1 MKCKI
6 VSVTHKPS
14 DWEKNA
20 LEFYSKQLPR
30 NFNLAFAEVKPN
42 ASKSF
47 SPDAILKAESI
58 EILKHINNQSYV
70 ILWDRKGKSI
80 SSKSFA
86 ELLQS
91 TINQAKDLILI
102 IGGAFGS
109 SEAIFNRSDIV
120 LSASEFTFPHRLFKV
135 LLVEQIFRATAINR
149 NHPYHK

>member
-6 VSVTHKPS
+6 ISVSHKPS

-30 NFNLAFAEVKPN
+30 NFNLAFTEVKPN
-42 ASKSF
+42 ASKSL

-70 ILWDRKGKSI
+70 ILWDRRGKSI

-91 TINQAKDLILI
+91 TINQAQDLIFI

>member
-30 NFNLAFAEVKPN
+30 NFNLAFTEVKPSV
-42 ASKSF
+42 SKSL

-109 SEAIFNRSDIV
+109 SEAIFDRSDIV

>member
-30 NFNLAFAEVKPN
+30 NFNLAFTEVKPN
-42 ASKSF
+42 ASKSL

-70 ILWDRKGKSI
+70 ILWDRRGKSI

-91 TINQAKDLILI
+91 TINQAQDLILI